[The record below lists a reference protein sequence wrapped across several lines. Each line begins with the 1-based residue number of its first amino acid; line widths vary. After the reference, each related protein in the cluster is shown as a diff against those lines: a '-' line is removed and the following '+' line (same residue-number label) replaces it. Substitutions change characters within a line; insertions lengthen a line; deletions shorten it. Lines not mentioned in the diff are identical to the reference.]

1 MMTGY
6 KIPGSSKGRVLM
18 LPDYCYGLVGE
29 TEANAIAERLRQ
41 STGKKPSWQS
51 VRGKLIKLAKA
62 KGGAQ

>member
-6 KIPGSSKGRVLM
+6 KIPGSNKGQALT

-29 TEANAIAERLRQ
+29 TEANAIAGRLRQ
-41 STGKKPSWQS
+41 STGKEPSWQS
-51 VRGKLIKLAKA
+51 VRGRLIKLAKA